1 MKKIL
6 ITGKNSYVGSS
17 VKRYLEQWPKE
28 YFVEE
33 ISVRGDEWK
42 SFDFSKYD
50 AIFHVAGIAHVD
62 VKKADEKTKKL
73 YYAVN
78 TDLAV
83 EVAEKAKKDGVKQ
96 FIYMSSAIVY
106 GDSSPIGKTKII
118 SKNTKPQPKN
128 FYGDSK
134 LQAEIQLSEL
144 EDSKFKVALLR
155 PPMIYGA
162 GCKGNYQTLRKIA
175 LKLPIF
181 PKVKNAR
188 SMIYIENFAEFVKR
202 AIDGGY
208 SEVYC
213 PSNKE
218 AVSTY
223 MIVREIAKC
232 HGRKIL
238 IVPGFG
244 WLLKIMSHFTPIV
257 NKAFGSMVYSK
268 ELSDDFD
275 YCNYTVVESVR
286 EIEKS
291 ERCQGQ
297 KSDDKKI

>member
-28 YFVEE
+28 YSVEE

-42 SFDFSKYD
+42 KLDFSKYD
-50 AIFHVAGIAHVD
+50 TIFHVAGIAHVD

-83 EVAEKAKKDGVKQ
+83 EVAEKARKDGVKQ

-106 GDSSPIGKTKII
+106 GDSSPIGKTKVI

-134 LQAEIQLSEL
+134 LQAEKRLGEL
-144 EDSKFKVALLR
+144 EDAKFKVALLR
-155 PPMIYGA
+155 PPMIYGSN
-162 GCKGNYQTLRKIA
+162 CKGNYQTLRKIA

-181 PKVKNAR
+181 PKVKNER
-188 SMIYIENFAEFVKR
+188 SMIYIENFAEFVRKT
-202 AIDGGY
+202 IDGEY
-208 SEVYC
+208 SGVYC

-218 AVSTY
+218 VVSTCE
-223 MIVREIAKC
+223 MVREIAKC
-232 HGRKIL
+232 HGRKML
-238 IVPGFG
+238 IVLGFA

-268 ELSDDFD
+268 ELSSDFD
-275 YCNYTVVESVR
+275 YCIYSVEESVR
-286 EIEKS
+286 EIEEKTA
-291 ERCQGQ
+291 
-297 KSDDKKI
+297 

>member
-1 MKKIL
+1 MDKKEDKKKMKKIL
-6 ITGKNSYVGSS
+6 ITGKNSYVGVS
-17 VKRYLEQWPKE
+17 VKDYLLKWPE
-28 YFVEE
+28 GYSVEE
-33 ISVRGDEWK
+33 ISVRGEEWK
-42 SFDFSKYD
+42 ALDFSKYD

-62 VKKADEKTKKL
+62 TKKADEKTKKL

-78 TDLAV
+78 TGLAV

-106 GDSSPIGKTKII
+106 GDSSPIGKEKVIK
-118 SKNTKPQPKN
+118 KNTKPAPTN

-134 LQAEIQLSEL
+134 LQAEIKLSKL
-144 EDSKFKVALLR
+144 AGKKFKVVLLR
-155 PPMIYGA
+155 PPMIYGEN
-162 GCKGNYQTLRKIA
+162 CKGNYQELRKLA

-202 AIDGGY
+202 AIDGRY
-208 SEVYC
+208 SGVYC

-218 AVSTY
+218 TVATY
-223 MIVREIAKC
+223 EIVREIAKC

-238 IVPGFG
+238 IVPGFT
-244 WLLKIMSHFTPIV
+244 WLLKIMGHFTPIV

-268 ELSDDFD
+268 ELSSDFD
-275 YCNYTVVESVR
+275 YCIYGVEESVR
-286 EIEKS
+286 EIEEKTA
-291 ERCQGQ
+291 
-297 KSDDKKI
+297 

>member
-6 ITGKNSYVGSS
+6 ITGKTSYVGSS

-28 YFVEE
+28 YSVEE

-42 SFDFSKYD
+42 KLDFSKYD
-50 AIFHVAGIAHVD
+50 TIFHVAGIAHVD

-83 EVAEKAKKDGVKQ
+83 EVAEKARKDGVKQ

-106 GDSSPIGKTKII
+106 GDSSPIGKTKVI

-134 LQAEIQLSEL
+134 LQAEKRLGEL
-144 EDSKFKVALLR
+144 EDAKFKVALLR
-155 PPMIYGA
+155 PPMIYGSN
-162 GCKGNYQTLRKIA
+162 CKGNYQTLRKIA

-181 PKVKNAR
+181 PKVKNER
-188 SMIYIENFAEFVKR
+188 SMIYIENFAEFVRKT
-202 AIDGGY
+202 IDGEY
-208 SEVYC
+208 SGVYC

-218 AVSTY
+218 VVSTCE
-223 MIVREIAKC
+223 MVREIAKC

-238 IVPGFG
+238 IVLGFA

-268 ELSDDFD
+268 ELSSDFD
-275 YCNYTVVESVR
+275 YCIYSVEESVR
-286 EIEKS
+286 EIEEKTA
-291 ERCQGQ
+291 
-297 KSDDKKI
+297 

>member
-1 MKKIL
+1 MKRIL
-6 ITGKNSYVGSS
+6 ITGKNSYVGMS
-17 VKRYLEQWPKE
+17 VKDYLLKWSEE
-28 YFVEE
+28 YSVEE
-33 ISVRGDEWK
+33 ISVRGEEWK
-42 SFDFSKYD
+42 VLDFSKYD
-50 AIFHVAGIAHVD
+50 VIFHVAGIAHVD
-62 VKKADEKTKKL
+62 TKKADEKTKKL

-118 SKNTKPQPKN
+118 TKNTKPQPKN

-134 LQAEIQLSEL
+134 LQAEKRLGEL
-144 EDSKFKVALLR
+144 EDAKFKVALLR

-181 PKVKNAR
+181 PKVKNER

-202 AIDGGY
+202 AVDGKY
-208 SEVYC
+208 SGVYC

-218 AVSTY
+218 TVATY
-223 MIVREIAKC
+223 EIVGEIAKC

-244 WLLKIMSHFTPIV
+244 WPLKIMSHFTPIV

-268 ELSDDFD
+268 ELSSDFG
-275 YCNYTVVESVR
+275 YCIYSVGESVR
-286 EIEKS
+286 EIEEKAIQNNE
-291 ERCQGQ
+291 ERNT
-297 KSDDKKI
+297 

>member
-6 ITGKNSYVGSS
+6 ITGRNSYVGTS
-17 VKRYLEQWPKE
+17 VKAYLLKWPKK
-28 YFVEE
+28 YIVEE
-33 ISVRGDEWK
+33 ISVRGDEWRVL
-42 SFDFSKYD
+42 DFFKYD
-50 AIFHVAGIAHVD
+50 VIFHVAGIAHVD
-62 VKKADEKTKKL
+62 TKKADEKTKKL

-83 EVAEKAKKDGVKQ
+83 DVAEKAKKDGVKQ
-96 FIYMSSAIVY
+96 FVYMSSAIVY

-118 SKNTKPQPKN
+118 SRNTKPQPKN

-134 LQAEIQLSEL
+134 LQAEIKLAKL

-155 PPMIYGA
+155 PPMIYGSN
-162 GCKGNYQTLRKIA
+162 CKGNYQTLRKIA
-175 LKLPIF
+175 LKLPVF
-181 PKVKNAR
+181 PKVKNER

-202 AIDGGY
+202 TIDNEY
-208 SEVYC
+208 SGVYC

-218 AVSTY
+218 MVSTCE
-223 MIVREIAKC
+223 IVREIARC

-238 IVPGFG
+238 ITPGLT

-257 NKAFGSMVYSK
+257 NKAFGSMTYSK
-268 ELSDDFD
+268 ELSSDFD
-275 YCNYTVVESVR
+275 YCIYTTKESIK

-291 ERCQGQ
+291 
-297 KSDDKKI
+297 KSIH

>member
-28 YFVEE
+28 YSVEE

-42 SFDFSKYD
+42 KLDFSKYD
-50 AIFHVAGIAHVD
+50 TIFHVAGIAHVD

-83 EVAEKAKKDGVKQ
+83 EVAEKARKDGVKQ

-106 GDSSPIGKTKII
+106 GDSSPIGKTKVI

-134 LQAEIQLSEL
+134 LQAEKRLGEL
-144 EDSKFKVALLR
+144 EDAKFKVALLR
-155 PPMIYGA
+155 PPMIYGSN
-162 GCKGNYQTLRKIA
+162 CKGNYQTLRKIA

-181 PKVKNAR
+181 PKVKNER
-188 SMIYIENFAEFVKR
+188 SMIYIENFAEFVRKT
-202 AIDGGY
+202 IDGEY
-208 SEVYC
+208 SGVYC

-218 AVSTY
+218 VVSTCE
-223 MIVREIAKC
+223 MVREIAKC

-238 IVPGFG
+238 IVLGFA

-268 ELSDDFD
+268 ELSSDFD
-275 YCNYTVVESVR
+275 YCIYSVEESVR
-286 EIEKS
+286 EIEEKTA
-291 ERCQGQ
+291 
-297 KSDDKKI
+297 